1 MDSQF
6 HQVAMGGPYLSPFA
20 GGRTFDS
27 RTIDTAKDA
36 VAAGYPAGQSA
47 AALALTG
54 LSAVTVAP
62 PARAPLLAGDP
73 RRVGRYRLTA
83 RLGSGGMGVVYL
95 GVAGDGRLV
104 AVKVLRPE
112 LADDPELQAR
122 FGREV
127 AVLTRVRS
135 ARIVRVIESGIGA
148 CGPFLVTEYAAGP
161 SLAGYVETAG
171 PLAAGLLDGLARGL
185 AEALTVIHAAGVVH
199 RDLKPA
205 NVIMTADG
213 PKVIDFGIAQVLDS
227 VSLTRTGTTIG
238 SAGFMAPE
246 QIMGQAGPAT
256 DVFAWALTVAYAASG
271 RPPFGT
277 GATDAVLYR
286 ILHAQPSIAAV
297 PEALRPAVE
306 AALAKEPQDRPA
318 AHEILDQLTASPAGS
333 GPGWAG
339 DDAPV
344 QTVHS
349 SAWLPTEVRASR
361 PHVSPGTPRAG
372 AGRHLGRS
380 RAAAAV
386 PALVLA
392 VVAVLALALL
402 AGRSPKGARLAG
414 GQGGSPS
421 RPLAAGP
428 FGIYPGQQDRDVFQ
442 TISRIAASGR
452 TIVTTGAQVSDGV
465 VRQQFFT
472 SADGGASWQLAP
484 VHAPGGGQPP
494 LGYQATR
501 LAGGPRGWV
510 AIGTAGPQAIWTS
523 PDGRSWTLAA
533 RHGITPQRPGDQVFV
548 LTATADGFLAAGQ
561 AQVAGG
567 GTQAVIWTSRDG
579 VTWQRLTAAQLGLT
593 PPGQRVLS
601 ISYAA
606 ARGDDTVIS
615 GTLGTGGS
623 GTWLS
628 TDGGSAWTRVT
639 VPAGPGAQDTI
650 SGLASDGSGL
660 IAVRPG
666 LAGDGI
672 AYFSP
677 NGLTWQYSATLGA
690 ADGFRPGV
698 VKGSAYGFVV
708 TGTDAAGNYVAYTS
722 TGDGT
727 SWRPTGS
734 LGSPAGYASV
744 PAATVGPDGTVIA
757 AGSTAASRVS
767 QQAVLLQATTAGA
780 VRPVP
785 LASIPGAVIP
795 EVAVKALAAAGGQ
808 QIAVG
813 SADGYPAIWRK
824 TAGGAWTLVSSLP
837 PASAGAGLAAPPLA
851 ALTSVTHGT
860 AGWLAVGVP
869 GPVVLTSANGTTWQ
883 PAPGSIARDLAGVAG
898 VAAAA
903 GPHGYVIV
911 GKLVAP
917 SGACV
922 ADVWW
927 SPDLASW
934 ARAHDVNDTDGSSQ
948 VLAVA
953 AQAHGFVSAGSYE
966 GKPAVWTTTDGRT
979 WTTIALPLPSG
990 TGVLQQVA
998 VTGRRV
1004 VALGVQTVA
1013 GLTTPLAELSVDGG
1027 ATWQQVPFGAP
1038 SPETAVTALTADAGG
1053 FTAAVQSGAPGQ
1065 QNVTVWTSADG
1076 TSWTPSPASDL
1087 SGAHQ
1092 LTALAPAGATVT
1104 AIGSAA
1110 TPDSQQPIVLTLRAR

>member
-20 GGRTFDS
+20 GGRTFDRDS
-27 RTIDTAKDA
+27 RTIVTAKDA
-36 VAAGYPAGQSA
+36 VAAADPAGQS

-62 PARAPLLAGDP
+62 PARVPLLAGDP

-112 LADDPELQAR
+112 LADDLELQAR

-135 ARIVRVIESGIGA
+135 AR
-148 CGPFLVTEYAAGP
+148 
-161 SLAGYVETAG
+161 
-171 PLAAGLLDGLARGL
+171 
-185 AEALTVIHAAGVVH
+185 
-199 RDLKPA
+199 
-205 NVIMTADG
+205 
-213 PKVIDFGIAQVLDS
+213 
-227 VSLTRTGTTIG
+227 
-238 SAGFMAPE
+238 
-246 QIMGQAGPAT
+246 
-256 DVFAWALTVAYAASG
+256 
-271 RPPFGT
+271 
-277 GATDAVLYR
+277 
-286 ILHAQPSIAAV
+286 
-297 PEALRPAVE
+297 
-306 AALAKEPQDRPA
+306 
-318 AHEILDQLTASPAGS
+318 
-333 GPGWAG
+333 
-339 DDAPV
+339 
-344 QTVHS
+344 
-349 SAWLPTEVRASR
+349 
-361 PHVSPGTPRAG
+361 
-372 AGRHLGRS
+372 
-380 RAAAAV
+380 
-386 PALVLA
+386 
-392 VVAVLALALL
+392 
-402 AGRSPKGARLAG
+402 
-414 GQGGSPS
+414 
-421 RPLAAGP
+421 
-428 FGIYPGQQDRDVFQ
+428 
-442 TISRIAASGR
+442 
-452 TIVTTGAQVSDGV
+452 
-465 VRQQFFT
+465 
-472 SADGGASWQLAP
+472 
-484 VHAPGGGQPP
+484 
-494 LGYQATR
+494 
-501 LAGGPRGWV
+501 
-510 AIGTAGPQAIWTS
+510 
-523 PDGRSWTLAA
+523 
-533 RHGITPQRPGDQVFV
+533 
-548 LTATADGFLAAGQ
+548 
-561 AQVAGG
+561 
-567 GTQAVIWTSRDG
+567 
-579 VTWQRLTAAQLGLT
+579 
-593 PPGQRVLS
+593 
-601 ISYAA
+601 
-606 ARGDDTVIS
+606 
-615 GTLGTGGS
+615 
-623 GTWLS
+623 
-628 TDGGSAWTRVT
+628 
-639 VPAGPGAQDTI
+639 
-650 SGLASDGSGL
+650 
-660 IAVRPG
+660 
-666 LAGDGI
+666 
-672 AYFSP
+672 
-677 NGLTWQYSATLGA
+677 
-690 ADGFRPGV
+690 V

-708 TGTDAAGNYVAYTS
+708 TGTDAAGHYVAYTS
-722 TGDGT
+722 TGGGT

-734 LGSPAGYASV
+734 LGGPAGYASV
-744 PAATVGPDGTVIA
+744 PAATIGPGGTVIA
-757 AGSTAASRVS
+757 AGSTAASKVS

-813 SADGYPAIWRK
+813 SADGYPAIWRR

-837 PASAGAGLAAPPLA
+837 PASAQPGLAAPPLAAPPLAAPPLAAPPLAAPPLAAPPLAAPPLA

-911 GKLVAP
+911 GKLVVP
-917 SGACV
+917 GGACV

-934 ARAHDVNDTDGSSQ
+934 TRAHDVNDTDGSSQ

-966 GKPAVWTTTDGRT
+966 GKPAVWTTTGGTT
-979 WTTIALPLPSG
+979 WTTIVLPLPSG

-1027 ATWQQVPFGAP
+1027 ATWQQVPFGVP

-1065 QNVTVWTSADG
+1065 QDVTVWTSADG
-1076 TSWTPSPASDL
+1076 TSWTQTPASGL
-1087 SGAHQ
+1087 AASGAHQ
-1092 LTALAPAGATVT
+1092 LTALAPAGARVT

-1110 TPDSQQPIVLTLRAR
+1110 TPDSQQPIVLTLPAR

>member
-1 MDSQF
+1 M
-6 HQVAMGGPYLSPFA
+6 
-20 GGRTFDS
+20 
-27 RTIDTAKDA
+27 
-36 VAAGYPAGQSA
+36 
-47 AALALTG
+47 
-54 LSAVTVAP
+54 
-62 PARAPLLAGDP
+62 
-73 RRVGRYRLTA
+73 
-83 RLGSGGMGVVYL
+83 
-95 GVAGDGRLV
+95 
-104 AVKVLRPE
+104 
-112 LADDPELQAR
+112 
-122 FGREV
+122 
-127 AVLTRVRS
+127 
-135 ARIVRVIESGIGA
+135 
-148 CGPFLVTEYAAGP
+148 
-161 SLAGYVETAG
+161 
-171 PLAAGLLDGLARGL
+171 
-185 AEALTVIHAAGVVH
+185 
-199 RDLKPA
+199 
-205 NVIMTADG
+205 
-213 PKVIDFGIAQVLDS
+213 
-227 VSLTRTGTTIG
+227 
-238 SAGFMAPE
+238 
-246 QIMGQAGPAT
+246 
-256 DVFAWALTVAYAASG
+256 
-271 RPPFGT
+271 
-277 GATDAVLYR
+277 
-286 ILHAQPSIAAV
+286 
-297 PEALRPAVE
+297 
-306 AALAKEPQDRPA
+306 
-318 AHEILDQLTASPAGS
+318 
-333 GPGWAG
+333 
-339 DDAPV
+339 
-344 QTVHS
+344 
-349 SAWLPTEVRASR
+349 
-361 PHVSPGTPRAG
+361 
-372 AGRHLGRS
+372 
-380 RAAAAV
+380 
-386 PALVLA
+386 
-392 VVAVLALALL
+392 
-402 AGRSPKGARLAG
+402 
-414 GQGGSPS
+414 
-421 RPLAAGP
+421 
-428 FGIYPGQQDRDVFQ
+428 
-442 TISRIAASGR
+442 
-452 TIVTTGAQVSDGV
+452 
-465 VRQQFFT
+465 
-472 SADGGASWQLAP
+472 
-484 VHAPGGGQPP
+484 
-494 LGYQATR
+494 
-501 LAGGPRGWV
+501 
-510 AIGTAGPQAIWTS
+510 
-523 PDGRSWTLAA
+523 
-533 RHGITPQRPGDQVFV
+533 
-548 LTATADGFLAAGQ
+548 
-561 AQVAGG
+561 
-567 GTQAVIWTSRDG
+567 IWTSRDG
-579 VTWQRLTAAQLGLT
+579 VSWQRQTAAQLGLT
-593 PPGQRVLS
+593 ASGQRVLN

-660 IAVRPG
+660 IAIRPG
-666 LAGDGI
+666 PAGDGI

-708 TGTDAAGNYVAYTS
+708 TGTDAAGHYVAYTS
-722 TGDGT
+722 TGGGT

-744 PAATVGPDGTVIA
+744 PAATVGPGGTVIA
-757 AGSTAASRVS
+757 AGSTAASKVS

-813 SADGYPAIWRK
+813 SADGYPAIWRR

-837 PASAGAGLAAPPLA
+837 PASAQPGLAAPPLAAPPLAAPPLAAPPLAAPPLAAPPLAAPPLA

-911 GKLVAP
+911 GKLVVP
-917 SGACV
+917 GGACV

-934 ARAHDVNDTDGSSQ
+934 TRAHDVNDTDGSSQ

-966 GKPAVWTTTDGRT
+966 GKPAVWTTTGGTT
-979 WTTIALPLPSG
+979 WTTIVLPLPSG

-1027 ATWQQVPFGAP
+1027 ATWQQVPFGVP

-1065 QNVTVWTSADG
+1065 QDVTVWTSADG
-1076 TSWTPSPASDL
+1076 TSWTQTPASGL
-1087 SGAHQ
+1087 AASGAHQ
-1092 LTALAPAGATVT
+1092 LTALAPAGARVT

-1110 TPDSQQPIVLTLRAR
+1110 TLDSQQPIVLTLPAR